1 MSELL
6 TKRSQQACKLDP
18 EEHEQLI
25 EQLLAS
31 LAEGL
36 SDEVDAA
43 WETEIKRRLAAIENP
58 GTQLIAAEDVF
69 TEIEELLS
77 HGRPFDSAGR
87 QALTDAPQ
95 QRRRSGQPHPRPLR

>member
-1 MSELL
+1 MSDLL
-6 TKRSQQACKLDP
+6 TELSQRACELDP
-18 EEHEQLI
+18 EEREQLI

-31 LAEGL
+31 LADGL

-58 GTQLIAAEDVF
+58 ATQLIAAEDVF

-77 HGRPFDSAGR
+77 H
-87 QALTDAPQ
+87 
-95 QRRRSGQPHPRPLR
+95 

>member
-1 MSELL
+1 MSDLL
-6 TKRSQQACKLDP
+6 TELSQRACELDP
-18 EEHEQLI
+18 EEREQLI
-25 EQLLAS
+25 EQLLGS
-31 LAEGL
+31 LTDGL

-77 HGRPFDSAGR
+77 
-87 QALTDAPQ
+87 
-95 QRRRSGQPHPRPLR
+95 QRRESPATR